1 MKNLNLITLAAAATV
16 ATLNLTSAF
25 AGSPEPRAVVV
36 NFSDLDATKPQGA
49 ARLYARM
56 KTAAEVVCSDLDPG
70 RLMERMQPYAKCVQE
85 ALSHAVAEVDVPA
98 VKQYASARKV
108 PANGT
113 RIQIARGN

>member
-16 ATLNLTSAF
+16 ATLNLSNAF

-36 NFSDLDATKPQGA
+36 NFADLDATKPQGA

-56 KTAAEVVCSDLDPG
+56 KSAAEVVCSDLAPG
-70 RLMERMQPYAKCVQE
+70 RLIERMQPYTKCVQD
-85 ALSHAVAEVDVPA
+85 ALSHAVAEVGVPA
-98 VKQYASARKV
+98 VTQYAMARNA
-108 PANGT
+108 PANST